1 MDESGITNVQKPGK
15 IIATKGQ
22 RQIAKMTSAERGT
35 TVTVVCSMTASGSYI
50 PPLLIFPRKR
60 TAEGLMKGA
69 PTGAIGAVSD
79 NGWTDSTLFIKWLKH
94 FAATTKSSKSN
105 PQLVILDGH
114 HSHKT
119 LAAVDFARENGITL
133 LTLPPHCT
141 HKLQPLDRT
150 FFKSVKSNYNRAAD
164 NWMTSN
170 PGKRISL
177 FDMAELFCKAYDR
190 AASVEKAKKGFET
203 TGLWPYDDR
212 RFTDADFSAAELTDE
227 PFPTVMPSLHPD
239 ALPAAVAANSSLQA
253 ETHLLLST

>member
-35 TVTVVCSMTASGSYI
+35 TVTVVCSMNASGSYI
-50 PPLLIFPRKR
+50 PPMLIFPRKKM
-60 TAEGLMKGA
+60 AEGLMKGA

-79 NGWTDSTLFIKWLKH
+79 NGWTDCTLFIKWLKH

-150 FFKSVKSNYNRAAD
+150 VKSNYNRAAD
-164 NWMTSN
+164 N
-170 PGKRISL
+170 
-177 FDMAELFCKAYDR
+177 
-190 AASVEKAKKGFET
+190 
-203 TGLWPYDDR
+203 
-212 RFTDADFSAAELTDE
+212 
-227 PFPTVMPSLHPD
+227 
-239 ALPAAVAANSSLQA
+239 
-253 ETHLLLST
+253 